1 MYHHQHSHTDENV
14 PPLNQNSTIAS
25 NGRSAPVA
33 PLPHQKL
40 QGNMD
45 TLIHQIEKEA
55 YSHVLLAF
63 KCQSDVLTWCFKSHL
78 LWLCIHQEKADLMVE
93 LRKELRVSD
102 DEHTQL
108 LTQRKKMMMENAIRE
123 WRKTSCYKP
132 AQHVHDD
139 SLHSTIS
146 SSPKK
151 HNSSSQPHRPAASSA
166 GGRIIINGS
175 SYSVVPPKKPIR
187 EEAIAGKARNE
198 IHEAGI
204 AINKAPMGK
213 NGLYYDS
220 GEANEMEEWV
230 NLNKMRAED
239 TEWENEEGRP
249 ILRISY

>member
-63 KCQSDVLTWCFKSHL
+63 KCQSDVLTW
-78 LWLCIHQEKADLMVE
+78 EKADLMVE

-108 LTQRKKMMMENAIRE
+108 LTQVNTNSTIHQIRE

-239 TEWENEEGRP
+239 IEWENEGRP
-249 ILRISY
+249 ILRIVRR

>member
-63 KCQSDVLTWCFKSHL
+63 KCQSDVLTW
-78 LWLCIHQEKADLMVE
+78 EKADLMVE

-108 LTQRKKMMMENAIRE
+108 LTQVNTNSTIHQIRE

-151 HNSSSQPHRPAASSA
+151 HNSSSQPGSYSLKNVQHRPAASSA

-249 ILRISY
+249 ILRIVRR

>member
-63 KCQSDVLTWCFKSHL
+63 KCQSDVLTW
-78 LWLCIHQEKADLMVE
+78 EKADLMVE

-108 LTQRKKMMMENAIRE
+108 LTQVNTNSTIHQIRE

-151 HNSSSQPHRPAASSA
+151 HNSSSQPHRAAAPSA

-249 ILRISY
+249 ILRIVRR